1 MDKPVESHSNPSDEM
16 RHQLL
21 LESLVRQGRAEDY
34 EYIVKLLS
42 PPANITDF
50 APPGSMKGV
59 KIGILGGGLAGLTAA
74 FELRKMGADIT
85 ILEAEEERIGGRIY
99 TYYFNSNSRDYT
111 EFGAMRVPVSH
122 ETSWYYINLFQ
133 LDTFAITSLNSNP
146 FRYVHNTRLRSTDSI
161 ETYLYPLYDLS
172 TQERVTPWTE
182 ISNYAYQY
190 AMRLL
195 SPEQRAEMLQI
206 LPQYSDEYLSMIN
219 TSLRTFLQE
228 RGLSQ
233 GVLNLMYGLNPIAG
247 ALYPISFDESM
258 TDNYTVDFLNFYRI
272 KDGFIHLPFAFL
284 NSFQDNVPVQ
294 YQGIFLNQ
302 LGSVSYKPGHLVTG
316 IYQPANYSKIQVKY
330 IRFGDIRESNELFD
344 YVICTIPFSALRDVK
359 IKPYLTNQKMQAIYE
374 YNYIDSLKSAFLCK
388 ERFWERNT
396 YYGNI
401 NGGISITDLP
411 VRIIVYPADHINA
424 KGDQEQLAKES
435 GVLLA
440 SYSLGNEA
448 IRTGNLMDW
457 RRYQVIRE
465 NVEEVHGL
473 PKGYLNSIVQ
483 EFKTVH
489 WNREP
494 NFRGAFA
501 MGLPGQK
508 NRFAYA
514 MVQPEFQE
522 RLFFAGEHISTKH
535 GWMQGALSTGKEV
548 ANQVVISFI
557 TR

>member
-1 MDKPVESHSNPSDEM
+1 MDKPVESHSNPTDEV

-21 LESLVRQGRAEDY
+21 LESLIRQGRAEDY

-50 APPGSMKGV
+50 APPGCMKGV

-99 TYYFNSNSRDYT
+99 TYYFNSNSRYYT

-195 SPEQRAEMLQI
+195 SPEQRAEMLQV
-206 LPQYSDEYLSMIN
+206 LPQYSDDYLSMIN

-228 RGLSQ
+228 LGLSQ

-247 ALYPISFDESM
+247 ALYPISFDESI

-272 KDGFIHLPFAFL
+272 KDGFIHLPLAFL
-284 NSFQDNVPVQ
+284 NSFQDSEPVQ
-294 YQGIFLNQ
+294 YHGTFLNQ
-302 LGSVSYKPGHLVTG
+302 LGNVSYKPGHLVTG
-316 IYQPANYSKIQVKY
+316 IYQPANHNKIQVKY
-330 IRFGDIRESNELFD
+330 IRFGDARESNELFD
-344 YVICTIPFSALRDVK
+344 YVICTIPFSALRDVE

-411 VRIIVYPADHINA
+411 VRIIVYPADHVYA
-424 KGDQEQLAKES
+424 KENQEQLAKES

-448 IRTGNLMDW
+448 IRTGNLKDW

-473 PKGYLNSIVQ
+473 PKGYLNYIVQ

-508 NRFAYA
+508 KRFAYA
-514 MVQPEFQE
+514 MVQPEFQD